1 MVILYYILGGLAA
14 LIVLVAIIA
23 ALQPTQFA
31 ITRSATMNAPP
42 ARVFDQVNDFR
53 KWEAW
58 SPWEKLDPNLQRTY
72 GGAPAGVGANYRWL
86 GNKKVGEGEMTIT
99 ESRAPELIRLDLHF
113 IKPFNA
119 TNVTEFK
126 FQPAAGG
133 TNMTWTMTGERNFM
147 FKLMGLMMNM
157 DKMIGADFERG
168 LANIK
173 AVVES

>member
-1 MVILYYILGGLAA
+1 MVILYYVLGGLAA

-23 ALQPTQFA
+23 ALQPKHFT

-42 ARVFDQVNDFR
+42 ARVFEQVNDFR

-72 GGAPAGVGANYRWL
+72 DGPPAGVGAHYHWL
-86 GNKKVGEGEMTIT
+86 GDKKVGEGEMTIT
-99 ESRAPELIRLDLHF
+99 ESRPAELVRLDLHF

-119 TNVTEFK
+119 NNVTEFR
-126 FQPAAGG
+126 FQPSSSG
-133 TNMTWTMTGERNFM
+133 TNMVWTMTGERNFM

-157 DKMIGADFERG
+157 DEMIGADFERG

-173 AVVES
+173 TVVES